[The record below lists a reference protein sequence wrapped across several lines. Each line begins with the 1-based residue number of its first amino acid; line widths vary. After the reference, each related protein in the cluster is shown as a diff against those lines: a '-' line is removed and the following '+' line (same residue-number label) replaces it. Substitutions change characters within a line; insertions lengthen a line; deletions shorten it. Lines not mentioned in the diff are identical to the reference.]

1 MHVNAAFG
9 AVAPVTPV
17 DAGVDIVQQP
27 YVAASA
33 KDGGGGRCVITDSKG
48 VFLKLYEY
56 IALL

>member
-1 MHVNAAFG
+1 MNPAFG
-9 AVAPVTPV
+9 AEAPVAPV

>member
-9 AVAPVTPV
+9 AVAPVAPV